1 MLFPFNSLK
10 LLECFLLIIHNK
22 ISFKTEISE
31 PQIRNRL
38 RYLRSGIM
46 ILIVVTVNVSGMD
59 SLRRMDEMVKTKWP
73 VAGISLKSVISGGLL
88 PRVLGDQLPR
98 L

>member
-1 MLFPFNSLK
+1 MHQCLWV
-10 LLECFLLIIHNK
+10 
-22 ISFKTEISE
+22 SFGIYDTFADIWC
-31 PQIRNRL
+31 RGGL
-38 RYLRSGIM
+38 RRSSWGIM